1 MQEKIKPS
9 GDKRGVSR
17 AQLARRRAMQVA
29 AAAERRGPGSAFDT
43 IALLLQ
49 GGGALGAYQAG
60 VYQAL
65 AEAGVHPT
73 WLAGISIGAINA
85 AIIAGNAPES
95 RVEKLRAFWEIVS
108 TPSPWAPSGEW
119 QGMFARGETARTT
132 FNQMNSAAVAMA
144 GVPGFFEPRLPPPWF
159 QSSGTID
166 ATSYYDTRP
175 LKATLEKLIDFER
188 IGTSEIRLSVGAV
201 NVRSG
206 NFAYF
211 DSKEQRIGPE
221 HIMASGALPP
231 GFPAIEIEG
240 EYYWDGGMVSN
251 TPLQWAVENG
261 GEHDM
266 LAFQVDL
273 WNARGKFP
281 GTMAEVM
288 TRQKEIQYSSRTRAG
303 TNWLKEARKVHCAIA
318 ELLTQ
323 LPDELRQ
330 TEAAKVLDAVIDP
343 HVYSVV
349 HLIYRPKEYEGDSK
363 DYEFSRLSME
373 DHWRAGH
380 NDATRT
386 LRHKEIFERPT
397 NLEGVFIYD
406 LTEHDG
412 E

>member
-1 MQEKIKPS
+1 MQKKVKPL
-9 GDKRGVSR
+9 GEARVSPSVSSE
-17 AQLARRRAMQVA
+17 Q
-29 AAAERRGPGSAFDT
+29 RGPGSAFET

-65 AEAGVHPT
+65 AEADVHPN
-73 WLAGISIGAINA
+73 WLAGISIGAVNA

-95 RVEKLRAFWEIVS
+95 RVEKLRAFWELVS
-108 TPSPWAPSGEW
+108 APSPWAPPADW
-119 QGMFARGETARTT
+119 QSMVARGETARTAL
-132 FNQMNSAAVAMA
+132 NQVTSAFVAMT
-144 GVPGFFEPRLPPPWF
+144 GVPGFFEPRMPPPWF
-159 QSSGTID
+159 QPPGTLE
-166 ATSYYDTRP
+166 ATSYYNTLP
-175 LKATLEKLIDFER
+175 LKSTLEKLVDFDR
-188 IGTSEIRLSVGAV
+188 IHHQDMRFSVGAV

-206 NFAYF
+206 NFVYF
-211 DSKEQRIGPE
+211 DSKEQRITPE

-231 GFPAIEIEG
+231 GFPAVEIDG
-240 EYYWDGGMVSN
+240 EFYWDGGMVSN

-273 WNARGKFP
+273 WNARGTFP
-281 GTMAEVM
+281 RTMTEVL
-288 TRQKEIQYSSRTRAG
+288 TRQKEIQFSSRTRAG
-303 TNWLKEARKVHCAIA
+303 TNWLKKARQVHCAIA
-318 ELLTQ
+318 ELLPL
-323 LPDELRQ
+323 LPEELRQ
-330 TEAAKVLDAVIDP
+330 SEAAKILDAVIDP

-373 DHWRAGH
+373 EHWRAGH

-386 LRHKEIFERPT
+386 LRHKEIFERPS
-397 NLEGVFIYD
+397 NLEGVNTYD
-406 LTEHDG
+406 LTQDDG

>member
-1 MQEKIKPS
+1 MQKKVRPLDTDRLDPS
-9 GDKRGVSR
+9 PANED
-17 AQLARRRAMQVA
+17 
-29 AAAERRGPGSAFDT
+29 RGPASAFET
-43 IALLLQ
+43 VALLLQ

-60 VYQAL
+60 VYQAM
-65 AEAGVHPT
+65 AEANVHPN
-73 WLAGISIGAINA
+73 WVAGISIGAVNA
-85 AIIAGNAPES
+85 AIIAGNAPEH
-95 RVEKLRAFWEIVS
+95 RVEKLRAFWELVS
-108 TPSPWAPSGEW
+108 KPSPWAGPADW
-119 QGMFARGETARTT
+119 QSMIARGETARTHLNQ
-132 FNQMNSAAVAMA
+132 FNAASVAMS
-144 GVPGFFEPRLPPPWF
+144 GVPGFFEPRVPPPWF
-159 QSSGTID
+159 HPQGTLE
-166 ATSYYDTRP
+166 ATSYYNTIP
-175 LKATLEKLIDFER
+175 LKATLEKLVDFDR
-188 IGTSEIRLSVGAV
+188 IHDQNMRLSVGAV

-211 DSKEQRIGPE
+211 DSKKQRITPE

-231 GFPAIEIEG
+231 GFPAVEIEG

-281 GTMAEVM
+281 RSMPEVL

-303 TNWLKEARKVHCAIA
+303 TEWLKQARKVHCAIA
-318 ELLTQ
+318 ELLPL

-330 TEAAKVLDAVIDP
+330 TEAAKILDAVIDP

-373 DHWRAGH
+373 EHWRAGH
-380 NDATRT
+380 NDATRS
-386 LRHKEIFERPT
+386 LRHKEIFERPS
-397 NLEGVFIYD
+397 NLEGVYTFD
-406 LTEHDG
+406 LTRDEG
-412 E
+412 

>member
-1 MQEKIKPS
+1 MQKKVKPAGADRPDS
-9 GDKRGVSR
+9 
-17 AQLARRRAMQVA
+17 A
-29 AAAERRGPGSAFDT
+29 ASSASSEPKFTFET

-65 AEAGVHPT
+65 AEADVHPN
-73 WLAGISIGAINA
+73 WLAGISIGAVNA
-85 AIIAGNAPES
+85 AIIAGNPPEQ
-95 RVEKLRAFWEIVS
+95 RVEKLRSFWEMVS
-108 TPSPWAPSGEW
+108 APSPWAAPVDW
-119 QGMFARGETARTT
+119 HNAMARGETARTT
-132 FNQMNSAAVAMA
+132 LNQISSAMVAMQ
-144 GVPGFFEPRLPPPWF
+144 GVPGFFEPRIPPPWF
-159 QSSGTID
+159 QPPGTLE
-166 ATSYYDTRP
+166 ATSYYNTAP
-175 LKATLEKLIDFER
+175 LKSTLEKLIDFDR
-188 IGTSEIRLSVGAV
+188 IHNQDMRLSVGCV
-201 NVRSG
+201 NVRTG

-211 DSKEQRIGPE
+211 DSKERRITPE

-231 GFPAIEIEG
+231 GFPAVEIEG

-281 GTMAEVM
+281 RNMAETL
-288 TRQKEIQYSSRTRAG
+288 TRQKEIQYSGRTRAG
-303 TNWLKEARKVHCAIA
+303 TTWLKNARRVHCAIA
-318 ELLTQ
+318 ELLPQ

-373 DHWRAGH
+373 EHWRAGH
-380 NDATRT
+380 NDAVRT
-386 LRHKEIFERPT
+386 LRHKEIFEKPSA
-397 NLEGVFIYD
+397 LEGVYTYD
-406 LTEHDG
+406 LTRDEGD
-412 E
+412 

>member
-1 MQEKIKPS
+1 MQEKVRS
-9 GDKRGVSR
+9 AVGERDVSR
-17 AQLARRRAMQVA
+17 AQVERKRAIQTA
-29 AAAERRGPGSAFDT
+29 AASERRGPGSSFDT
-43 IALLLQ
+43 VALLLQ

-65 AEAGVHPT
+65 AEANVQPN

-85 AIIAGNAPES
+85 AIIAGNSPES
-95 RVEKLRAFWEIVS
+95 RVEKLRAFWEMVS
-108 TPSPWAPSGEW
+108 TPSPWAPSGDW
-119 QGMFARGETARTT
+119 QSMLARGETARTA
-132 FNQMNSAAVAMA
+132 FNQMNSASVAMM

-159 QSSGTID
+159 QSAGTIE
-166 ATSYYDTRP
+166 ATSFYDTKP
-175 LKATLEKLIDFER
+175 LKATLEKLVDFDR
-188 IGTSEIRLSVGAV
+188 IHTSEMRLSVGAV

-211 DSKEQRIGPE
+211 DSKEQRITPE

-240 EYYWDGGMVSN
+240 EFYWDGGMVSN

-281 GTMAEVM
+281 RTMTEVM
-288 TRQKEIQYSSRTRAG
+288 TRQKEIQFSSRTRAG
-303 TNWLKEARKVHCAIA
+303 TKWLTEARKVHCAIA
-318 ELLTQ
+318 ELLPL
-323 LPDELRQ
+323 LPEELRNS
-330 TEAAKVLDAVIDP
+330 AAGQVLDAVIDP

-373 DHWRAGH
+373 EHWRAGH

-397 NLEGVFIYD
+397 NLDGVFTYD